1 MNGVTINLMTFFR
14 FKLKY
19 HPEDSAKRREEQRS
33 ALKRRI
39 EVYQKFLNEGKID
52 AVTVDQDQSDSMVR
66 LLDSVVILLEGGTDF
81 DLQALDREDPIT
93 GQDAKPDDKEDS
105 SAKDDK
111 KEEGAEEGD
120 KKENGDKEENGEQ
133 KDDKEL
139 QKAKEYLQSNGN

>member
-1 MNGVTINLMTFFR
+1 MNGVTIKYWSFCR

-81 DLQALDREDPIT
+81 DLQALDREDTIT
-93 GQDAKPDDKEDS
+93 GQDAKPEDKKEDS
-105 SAKDDK
+105 IAKDDK
-111 KEEGAEEGD
+111 KEEGGKLYCE
-120 KKENGDKEENGEQ
+120 
-133 KDDKEL
+133 DD
-139 QKAKEYLQSNGN
+139 

>member
-1 MNGVTINLMTFFR
+1 MALFR

-81 DLQALDREDPIT
+81 DLQALDREDTIT
-93 GQDAKPDDKEDS
+93 GQDAKPEDKEDS

-120 KKENGDKEENGEQ
+120 KKENGDKEENGEK